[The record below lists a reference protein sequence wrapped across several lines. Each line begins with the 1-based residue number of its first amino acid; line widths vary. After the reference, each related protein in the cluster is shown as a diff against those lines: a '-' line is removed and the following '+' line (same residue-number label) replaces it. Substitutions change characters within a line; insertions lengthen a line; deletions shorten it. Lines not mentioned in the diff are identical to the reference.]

1 MNLIITFFKDYIVI
15 INIFFLITI
24 VLLERKKPVYTLFW
38 ITILILAPYI
48 GFIFYLFFG
57 LSFRKK
63 RVVDKF
69 YKWKFLH
76 SKKVI
81 SSSERKDLNRWK
93 QLISYL
99 EIASNNKLTT
109 LNAFKLFT
117 DGNVFFNHMI
127 EDLNEAKH
135 SINMEYYIFRYDELG
150 KRIIDI
156 LIEKAKNGVEVN
168 VIIDEAGG
176 ADRKMIKLMKDNNIN
191 VEIFFPSPF
200 ASFKIA
206 NLRANYRDHR
216 KLCLIDSKLGYIG
229 GFNIGLEYLSKGKL
243 GHWRDTGVRVFGEA
257 VLELEKEFFFSWGIA
272 KKKPVVYQAK
282 EYAFEH
288 EAFQEIIRTRGKY
301 SGYSQVVSSG
311 PNYQFKT
318 MRDTFLKIILEAKK
332 YIYIQTPY
340 FVPDD
345 TILEALKIAAL
356 SGVKIKIM
364 IPDKPDHF
372 FIYWVNQ
379 YFVGELLDLGVT
391 VYRYHKGFLHSK
403 MVLADDEV
411 VSIGTA
417 NFDNRSF
424 YQNFEININ
433 IYEKD
438 IAEKFREIFYDD
450 MKTSSKLLRSEYSKR
465 GFYIK
470 SKESIC
476 RLLAPIL

>member
-1 MNLIITFFKDYIVI
+1 
-15 INIFFLITI
+15 
-24 VLLERKKPVYTLFW
+24 
-38 ITILILAPYI
+38 
-48 GFIFYLFFG
+48 
-57 LSFRKK
+57 
-63 RVVDKF
+63 
-69 YKWKFLH
+69 
-76 SKKVI
+76 
-81 SSSERKDLNRWK
+81 
-93 QLISYL
+93 
-99 EIASNNKLTT
+99 
-109 LNAFKLFT
+109 
-117 DGNVFFNHMI
+117 
-127 EDLNEAKH
+127 
-135 SINMEYYIFRYDELG
+135 
-150 KRIIDI
+150 
-156 LIEKAKNGVEVN
+156 
-168 VIIDEAGG
+168 
-176 ADRKMIKLMKDNNIN
+176 
-191 VEIFFPSPF
+191 
-200 ASFKIA
+200 
-206 NLRANYRDHR
+206 
-216 KLCLIDSKLGYIG
+216 
-229 GFNIGLEYLSKGKL
+229 
-243 GHWRDTGVRVFGEA
+243 
-257 VLELEKEFFFSWGIA
+257 
-272 KKKPVVYQAK
+272 
-282 EYAFEH
+282 
-288 EAFQEIIRTRGKY
+288 
-301 SGYSQVVSSG
+301 
-311 PNYQFKT
+311 

-345 TILEALKIAAL
+345 TILEALKIATL